1 MDQVL
6 RDRVS
11 RAMSASNS
19 LADALDDALLGQRNG
34 ETPSVSIGSQ
44 FWCVVG
50 ARESYSAGIAA
61 GGWAG
66 FSCSIGR
73 AQAKQR
79 AALLTALERSRAL
92 VLETLDQHADDAAR
106 TALAYDLLEHE
117 AQHQGQL
124 IRYFYTNGFAFPP
137 DFAKRYA
144 LQQPAGAL
152 V

>member
-6 RDRVS
+6 RERVS
-11 RAMSASNS
+11 SAMSASNS
-19 LADALDDALLGQRNG
+19 LAEALDGALLDRRNG
-34 ETPSVSIGSQ
+34 TTPSVSIASQ

-61 GGWAG
+61 GRWTG

-73 AQAKQR
+73 AQAKEQ
-79 AALLTALERSRAL
+79 AVLLDALERSRVAAL
-92 VLETLDQHADDAAR
+92 EALDQYADDADR
-106 TALAYDLLEHE
+106 TALAYDMLEHE

-124 IRYFYTNGFAFPP
+124 IRYFYTNGVPFPL

-144 LQQPAGAL
+144 LAQPVSVAM
-152 V
+152 